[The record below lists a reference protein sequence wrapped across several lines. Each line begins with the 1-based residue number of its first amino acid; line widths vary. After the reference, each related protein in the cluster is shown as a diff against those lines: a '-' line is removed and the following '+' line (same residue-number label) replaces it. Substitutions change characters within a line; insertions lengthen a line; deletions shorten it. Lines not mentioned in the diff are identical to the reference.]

1 MNRERDIAKNAFIF
15 TAGRI
20 AAQFAGF
27 LLLPLYSALLTPEDF
42 GIADLINTLVFL
54 IIPFIGIQMDTALFR
69 YTVDCRQDRARQK
82 ELFSTVITVNLIQM
96 VVYSSLFLIAR
107 PFISLKY
114 KDFQ

>member
-20 AAQFAGF
+20 AAQLAGF
-27 LLLPLYSALLTPEDF
+27 LLLPMYSALLTPEDF

-54 IIPFIGIQMDTALFR
+54 MIPFVGIQMDTALFR
-69 YTVDCRQDRARQK
+69 YTVDCRQDKARQK
-82 ELFSTVITVNLIQM
+82 ELFSTVIIFNLMQI

-107 PFISLKY
+107 PFISL
-114 KDFQ
+114 